1 MKLMELLLRSHGYS
15 PLMATDGAVGLR
27 IAREER
33 PDLVLMDLQMPTMDG
48 YEARRAIRDLPGLE
62 RCRVVAVTAFAMV
75 GDIEKIMGAGFDG
88 YIPKP
93 IDPETFIREI
103 ESFLPHELR
112 VPRPA

>member
-1 MKLMELLLRSHGYS
+1 MKLMELLLRSHGYP
-15 PLMATDGAVGLR
+15 PLTATDGAIGVRL
-27 IAREER
+27 AREER

-48 YEARRAIRDLPGLE
+48 YEAQRAVRDLPGFE

-75 GDIEKIMGAGFDG
+75 GDIEKIMASGFDG

-93 IDPETFIREI
+93 IAPETFIREV

-112 VPRPA
+112 VQRAE